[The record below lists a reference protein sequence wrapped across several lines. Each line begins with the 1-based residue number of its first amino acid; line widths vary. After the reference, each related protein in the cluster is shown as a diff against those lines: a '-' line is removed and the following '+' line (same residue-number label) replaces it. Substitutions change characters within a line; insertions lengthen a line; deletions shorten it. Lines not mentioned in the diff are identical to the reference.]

1 MRKRPIYLSEN
12 TSAPEA
18 EGFDVDM
25 FGPPEQDIPVV
36 GDRVLFYQVVTTESA
51 AKLAAILRSMATE
64 LKVEQAHRGDAS
76 PRPIHLHINSPGG
89 ELFAALAVLEVI
101 RSLPVAVYTHV
112 EGQAGS
118 AATLLSI
125 SGKFRTAGKYSL
137 MLIHQ
142 LAGGAHGKFS
152 EMMDDMENNKLLM
165 SVLRDIYRTYSKLSE
180 QELEDLLSSDRF
192 FTPEYALSKGLIDQ
206 IV

>member
-18 EGFDVDM
+18 DGFDMDM
-25 FGPPEQDIPVV
+25 FAPPEQEIPVV
-36 GDRVLFYQVVTTESA
+36 GDRILYYQTVTTEGA
-51 AKLAAILRSMATE
+51 AKLAAILRGMATE
-64 LKVEQAHRGDAS
+64 LKVEQAHRGDPS

-101 RSLPVAVYTHV
+101 RALPVPVHTHI

-125 SGKFRTAGKYSL
+125 SGSFRTAGKYSL

-152 EMMDDMENNKLLM
+152 EMLDDMENNKLLM
-165 SVLRDIYRTYSKLSE
+165 SILRDIYLSHSSLTE
-180 QELEDLLSSDRF
+180 QELQELLSSDRF
-192 FTPEYALSKGLIDQ
+192 FTPEFALSKGLIDQ